1 MFTLSKFF
9 FLNPGKYLP
18 YPEDF
23 RKTKIG
29 IWSMWKQLEELL
41 KAKHA
46 YQSVKKSKHMSF
58 VNASTGINLF
68 VHPSRLKPQPHL

>member
-41 KAKHA
+41 ETPG
-46 YQSVKKSKHMSF
+46 VI
-58 VNASTGINLF
+58 TGL
-68 VHPSRLKPQPHL
+68 VLAPK